1 MNLGLIFSIAAIFGS
16 LYLLGLIAYRLF
28 LSLKVFNQNQSI
40 LQSKLDLLA
49 QPIERE
55 FFPATHDGDKPINQ
69 VLAKREQIKRQ
80 RRLKAEDRRRRLVQH
95 LQSIDLDKR

>member
-1 MNLGLIFSIAAIFGS
+1 MNLGLIVSLAAIFGS
-16 LYLLGLIAYRLF
+16 FYLLGLIAYRLF
-28 LSLKVFNQNQSI
+28 LSLRAFKQNQSM

-55 FFPATHDGDKPINQ
+55 FSPATHDGEKPINQ
-69 VLAKREQIKRQ
+69 VLAKREDFKKQ